1 MRSTRNVAS
10 GGLVAAIV
18 LLAAT
23 VVLPLPGAS
32 AEGTDSVHVEP
43 SNPGVTVRSVQEVIA
58 TQTSGGGGGRP
69 VRCAFFEP
77 GEDIYGIS
85 QVEVPVEGETYSLLC
100 WHSDEP
106 DWTWSP
112 TRFIPEVVYTPA
124 VYDLLVQVLVSEA
137 YAEVTPPFA
146 VPLTSPP
153 RDDKQLVGLPT
164 WMWIDPAAWQPVSA
178 TAEVPG
184 VSATVTATPVRVVW
198 DMGEQSP
205 SGRSIAS
212 GGDPVTCE
220 GPGQPFDPAGGD
232 DQTSDC
238 SYVFQWDSSGKDD
251 STFDASAT
259 VEWAVSYTAST
270 GHTGDLDAISR
281 TTEFP
286 LTVTQ
291 RQAVVCQGD
300 PDGCDLT

>member
-1 MRSTRNVAS
+1 MA
-10 GGLVAAIV
+10 
-18 LLAAT
+18 LALTFAT
-23 VVLPLPGAS
+23 SVTPLGAAS
-32 AEGTDSVHVEP
+32 ADSGRGEVITDVG
-43 SNPGVTVRSVQEVIA
+43 NPGVTVRSVQEVIA
-58 TQTSGGGGGRP
+58 SQTSGGGGGRP

-77 GEDIYGIS
+77 GEDIYGIT
-85 QVEVPVEGETYSLLC
+85 QVEAPVEGQTYSLLC

-112 TRFIPEVVYTPA
+112 TRYIPAVVYTPA

-137 YAEVTPPFA
+137 YAEVAPPFA
-146 VPLTSPP
+146 VPFTSPA
-153 RDDKQLVGLPT
+153 RDDQQLVGLPT

-198 DMGEQSP
+198 DMGERAP
-205 SGRSIAS
+205 YGRSIAA
-212 GGDPVTCE
+212 GGDPVPCD

-232 DQTSDC
+232 DQETDC
-238 SYVFQWDSSGKDD
+238 SYVFQWDSTGEDD
-251 STFDASAT
+251 SAFHAAAT
-259 VEWAVSYTAST
+259 VEWAASYTAST
-270 GHTGDLDAISR
+270 GQAGDLDTITR

-291 RQAVVCQGD
+291 RQAVVCHGAAPDCD
-300 PDGCDLT
+300 PA